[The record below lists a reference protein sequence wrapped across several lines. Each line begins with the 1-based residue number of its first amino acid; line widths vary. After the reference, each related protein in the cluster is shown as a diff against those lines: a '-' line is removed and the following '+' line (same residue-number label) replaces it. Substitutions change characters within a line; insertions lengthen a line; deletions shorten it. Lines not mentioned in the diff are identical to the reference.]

1 MAEDPERPGIPQ
13 ATVVPRRRGRIS
25 VVWIIPVLAAVVAIG
40 IAVQRI
46 LSEGPTITI
55 VFKIAEGIE
64 AGKTVVK
71 YKDVNIGQVTAV
83 RLSPDYSKV
92 EVTAKIAKNAAGLI
106 VEDAKFWVVEPRVT
120 LSGVSGLGTLLSG
133 NYIGFEIGK
142 SSKKQRMFTGLETPP
157 IITYGQPGRQFVLK
171 AKSLGS
177 LGIGSPVYYRSLQA
191 GQVVA
196 YELARDGK
204 GLDITIFVNAPYEQY
219 VNSGTRFWNA
229 SGIDVSLGANGVEVR
244 TESLVALIAGGLA
257 FDTSP
262 IALKTE
268 PAPADA
274 TFRLHGDRAAAM
286 KEPDTIAARYVL
298 YFNETLRGLSV
309 GAPLTLLGLPAGEV
323 TEIGLD
329 IDPRTSLIRGRVEVV
344 AFPQRL
350 IARLDARQ
358 AVIGQQLTQ
367 SAAQR
372 HALIQEL
379 VERRGVRA
387 QLRSGN
393 LLTGQLFVALDY
405 FPGAPKAKIDWT
417 QPVPVL
423 PVVPSTLPDLEAKLS
438 SIIAKLDKLP
448 LEEIGTDVTKAL
460 ASLNNTLKDAGK
472 LLNGVDTDVMPEL
485 KTTLEEA
492 RRMIATADG
501 LLKTGV
507 NGTLDQLNTTLEE
520 LRRPLATADAVLKN
534 ADAVLSNTDATL
546 LGKNAP
552 VQQDLRDALQEVT
565 LAARALRV
573 LMDYLERHPDS
584 LLRGK

>member
-1 MAEDPERPGIPQ
+1 
-13 ATVVPRRRGRIS
+13 VPRRRGRIS
-25 VVWIIPVLAAVVAIG
+25 VVWIIPLLAAVVAIG

-83 RLSPDYSKV
+83 RLSPDSSKV
-92 EVTAKIAKNAAGLI
+92 EVTAKMAKSVAGLI

-133 NYIGFEIGK
+133 NYIGFEVGK
-142 SSKKQRMFTGLETPP
+142 SSKKQRTFTGLETPP

-262 IALKTE
+262 VATNIE

-274 TFRLHGDRAAAM
+274 TFTLHTDRAAAM

-329 IDPRTSLIRGRVEVV
+329 IDPRTSRIRGRVEVV
-344 AFPQRL
+344 AYPQRL
-350 IARLDARQ
+350 IARLGAQQ
-358 AVIGQQLTQ
+358 AAMGQQLTQ

-379 VERRGVRA
+379 VEKRGVRA

-393 LLTGQLFVALDY
+393 LITGQLFVALDY
-405 FPGAPKAKIDWT
+405 FPDAPKAKIDWT

-423 PVVPSTLPDLEAKLS
+423 PVVPSTIPDLEAKLS
-438 SIIAKLDKLP
+438 GILAKLDKLP
-448 LEEIGTDVTKAL
+448 LEEIGGDVTKAL
-460 ASLNNTLKDAGK
+460 ASLDSTLKDASK

-501 LLKTGV
+501 LIKDGV
-507 NGTLDQLNTTLEE
+507 SGTLVQLNTTLEQ

-534 ADAVLSNTDATL
+534 ADAVLTNTDATL

-552 VQQDLRDALQEVT
+552 VQQDLRDALQEVM
-565 LAARALRV
+565 LAARSLRV

>member
-1 MAEDPERPGIPQ
+1 MAEDSERPDIPQ

-25 VVWIIPVLAAVVAIG
+25 VVWIIPLLAAVVAIG

-92 EVTAKIAKNAAGLI
+92 EVTAKIAKSAAGLI

-142 SSKKQRMFTGLETPP
+142 SSKKQRTFTGLETPP

-204 GLDITIFVNAPYEQY
+204 GLDIRIFVNAPYEQY
-219 VNSGTRFWNA
+219 VNSGTRFWNV

-262 IALKTE
+262 VAANIE

-274 TFRLHGDRAAAM
+274 TFTLHSDRAAAM
-286 KEPDTIAARYVL
+286 KQPDVIASHYVL
-298 YFNETLRGLSV
+298 YFNESLRGLSV
-309 GAPLTLLGLPAGEV
+309 GAPLTLLGLTAGEV

-329 IDPRTSLIRGRVEVV
+329 IDPATSRIRGRVEVV
-344 AFPQRL
+344 SFPQRL
-350 IARLDARQ
+350 IARLGTRQ
-358 AVIGQQLTQ
+358 AAMGKSLTQ
-367 SAAQR
+367 SEAQR
-372 HALIQEL
+372 HALIQQL
-379 VERRGVRA
+379 VEQRGLRA

-405 FPGAPKAKIDWT
+405 FPDAPKAKVDWN
-417 QPVPVL
+417 QPVPAL
-423 PVVPSTLPDLEAKLS
+423 PVVASTLPDLEAKLS
-438 SIIAKLDKLP
+438 GIIAKLDKLP

-460 ASLNNTLKDAGK
+460 ASLNNTLKDASK

-534 ADAVLSNTDATL
+534 ADAVLSSTDATL

-565 LAARALRV
+565 LAARSLRV

>member
-1 MAEDPERPGIPQ
+1 MAEDHELPGIPQ

-64 AGKTVVK
+64 AGKTTVK

-92 EVTAKIAKNAAGLI
+92 EVTAKIAKTAAGLI

-133 NYIGFEIGK
+133 NYIGFEVGK

-171 AKSLGS
+171 AKNLGS

-196 YELARDGK
+196 YELARDGE
-204 GLDITIFVNAPYEQY
+204 GLDIRIFVNAPYEQY
-219 VNSGTRFWNA
+219 VNSGTRFWNV

-262 IALKTE
+262 VATKIE

-274 TFRLHGDRAAAM
+274 TFRLHSDRAAAM

-350 IARLDARQ
+350 IARLGARQ
-358 AVIGQQLTQ
+358 AAMGQQLTE

-405 FPGAPKAKIDWT
+405 FPDVPKAKIDWT

-423 PVVPSTLPDLEAKLS
+423 PVVPSTIPDLEAKLS

-460 ASLNNTLKDAGK
+460 ASLNNTLNDAGT
-472 LLNGVDTDVMPEL
+472 LLKGVDTDVMPEL

-501 LLKTGV
+501 LIKDGV
-507 NGTLDQLNTTLEE
+507 SGTLVQLNTTLEE